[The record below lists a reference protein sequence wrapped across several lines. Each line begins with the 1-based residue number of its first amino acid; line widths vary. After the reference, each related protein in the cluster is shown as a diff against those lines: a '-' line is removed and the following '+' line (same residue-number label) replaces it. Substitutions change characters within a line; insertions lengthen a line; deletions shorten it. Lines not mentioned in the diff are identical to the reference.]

1 MIVILLQVLVIV
13 IVRRRVDRQSENSPV
28 DFYSVGTYAYIVKVV
43 VEVHAKVVWVL
54 VSRYVATVASCGCSL
69 YVL

>member
-54 VSRYVATVASCGCSL
+54 VSR
-69 YVL
+69 